1 MTARSAELS
10 ALGYLGNRE
19 GGTNLAALACMAK
32 IVGAA
37 GTHVGKQSVAA
48 FKKMFA
54 TVLIIV
60 AVIAFAEGVML
71 TSLVTLRG
79 RLSWY
84 LIPAGVGL
92 LMLWIVRIANF
103 RVREHETDRM
113 TWRKGALG
121 EYEVGAELERLPDDY
136 FVFNDINTEEFRNFD
151 HIVVGPKG
159 IFAVETK
166 NWSGLIGTNAAGEIT
181 RNGKPL
187 WRSHIRILER
197 KVMMLR
203 EQILVL
209 TRRDDLFI
217 RGLMVFPKAYI
228 EARGKTRN
236 VHCLNVERLYD
247 YFDKC
252 PKRLQPN
259 EIERIARVVKSI
271 ADINSEVPEAPTA
284 SLIET
289 RASEV
294 SAWSME
300 HGGWSKELRAG
311 KGNVASRS

>member
-1 MTARSAELS
+1 
-10 ALGYLGNRE
+10 
-19 GGTNLAALACMAK
+19 MAK

-37 GTHVGKQSVAA
+37 GAHAGKQSVAA

-54 TVLIIV
+54 TVLIVV

-71 TSLVTLRG
+71 TSLVTLRV

-84 LIPAGVGL
+84 LIPIGVGL
-92 LMLWIVRIANF
+92 LMVWIVRIANF
-103 RVREHETDRM
+103 RIKKHETDRM

-136 FVFNDINTEEFRNFD
+136 LVFNDINTEEFGNFD

-159 IFAVETK
+159 IFAIETK
-166 NWSGLIGTNAAGEIT
+166 NWSGLIGTNAAGELT

-187 WRSHIRILER
+187 WRSHIRMLER

-217 RGLMVFPKAYI
+217 RGLVVFPKACL
-228 EARGKTRN
+228 EAGAKTRN
-236 VHCLNVERLYD
+236 IHCLSVEKVYD
-247 YFDKC
+247 YFGKC
-252 PKRLQPN
+252 PKSLQPN
-259 EIERIARVVKSI
+259 EVERIARAVKSI
-271 ADINSEVPEAPTA
+271 ADMSSEGPEAPTPSPIQTSFIA
-284 SLIET
+284 SHLGAI
-289 RASEV
+289 
-294 SAWSME
+294 
-300 HGGWSKELRAG
+300 G
-311 KGNVASRS
+311 KGLNVDAKKHRGTAVT

>member
-1 MTARSAELS
+1 
-10 ALGYLGNRE
+10 
-19 GGTNLAALACMAK
+19 
-32 IVGAA
+32 
-37 GTHVGKQSVAA
+37 
-48 FKKMFA
+48 MFA

-79 RLSWY
+79 RLAWY
-84 LIPAGVGL
+84 LIPIGLGL
-92 LMLWIVRIANF
+92 LAVWIVRIANF
-103 RVREHETDRM
+103 RVEKHETDRM

-136 FVFNDINTEEFRNFD
+136 LVFNDINTEEFGYFD

-159 IFAVETK
+159 IFAIETK
-166 NWSGLIGTNAAGEIT
+166 NWSGLIGTNAAGELT

-187 WRSHIRILER
+187 WRSHIRMLER

-217 RGLMVFPKAYI
+217 RGLMVFPKACL
-228 EARGKTRN
+228 EARAETRN
-236 VHCLNVERLYD
+236 IHCLSVEKVYD

-252 PKRLQPN
+252 PKSLQPN
-259 EIERIARVVKSI
+259 EVERIARAVTCV
-271 ADINSEVPEAPTA
+271 ADMSSERPEAPTA
-284 SLIET
+284 SPIQTRLI
-289 RASEV
+289 ASHLG
-294 SAWSME
+294 AI
-300 HGGWSKELRAG
+300 G
-311 KGNVASRS
+311 KGLNVDAKKHTGPAVT

>member
-1 MTARSAELS
+1 M
-10 ALGYLGNRE
+10 
-19 GGTNLAALACMAK
+19 NLEVLACMAK

-37 GTHVGKQSVAA
+37 GAHAGKQSVAA

-84 LIPAGVGL
+84 LIPVGVGL
-92 LMLWIVRIANF
+92 LMVWIVRIAHF
-103 RVREHETDRM
+103 RVKNTDRM
-113 TWRKGALG
+113 TWRKRALG

-136 FVFNDINTEEFRNFD
+136 LVFNDISTQEFGNFD

-159 IFAVETK
+159 IFAIETK
-166 NWSGLIGTNAAGEIT
+166 NWTGLIGTTAAGEIT

-187 WRSHIRILER
+187 WRSHIRMLER
-197 KVMMLR
+197 KVMRLR

-228 EARGKTRN
+228 EVGRKTRN
-236 VHCLNVERLYD
+236 IHCLTVERLHD

-252 PKRLQPN
+252 PKRFQPN
-259 EIERIARVVKSI
+259 EIERIARAVKSI
-271 ADINSEVPEAPTA
+271 ADINSEGPAAPTP
-284 SLIET
+284 SLIQT
-289 RASEV
+289 RFIAS
-294 SAWSME
+294 SHLGAFGTGQTSKATPPSSTPKAAWPTT
-300 HGGWSKELRAG
+300 GTI
-311 KGNVASRS
+311 

>member
-1 MTARSAELS
+1 
-10 ALGYLGNRE
+10 
-19 GGTNLAALACMAK
+19 MAK
-32 IVGAA
+32 NVGAA
-37 GTHVGKQSVAA
+37 GAHAGKQSVAA

-54 TVLIIV
+54 TVVIVV

-71 TSLVTLRG
+71 TSLVTLHG

-84 LIPAGVGL
+84 LIPAGLGL
-92 LMLWIVRIANF
+92 LMVWIVRIANF
-103 RVREHETDRM
+103 RLETHETDRM

-136 FVFNDINTEEFRNFD
+136 LVFNDINTEEFGNFD

-159 IFAVETK
+159 IFAIETK
-166 NWSGLIGTNAAGEIT
+166 NWSGLIGTNAAGELT
-181 RNGKPL
+181 RNGKAL
-187 WRSHIRILER
+187 WRSHIRMLAR

-217 RGLMVFPKAYI
+217 RGLMVFPKACL
-228 EARGKTRN
+228 EARAETRN
-236 VHCLNVERLYD
+236 IHCLSVEKVYD

-259 EIERIARVVKSI
+259 EVERIARAVACV
-271 ADINSEVPEAPTA
+271 ADMSSEGAETPTP
-284 SLIET
+284 SLIKT
-289 RASEV
+289 RSPEVRGRRSEI
-294 SAWSME
+294 
-300 HGGWSKELRAG
+300 
-311 KGNVASRS
+311 

>member
-1 MTARSAELS
+1 
-10 ALGYLGNRE
+10 
-19 GGTNLAALACMAK
+19 MAK

-37 GTHVGKQSVAA
+37 GAHAGKQSVAA

-54 TVLIIV
+54 TVLIVV
-60 AVIAFAEGVML
+60 AAIAFAEGVML

-84 LIPAGVGL
+84 LILAGVGL
-92 LMLWIVRIANF
+92 LLMVWIVRIANF
-103 RVREHETDRM
+103 RVKKHETDRM

-136 FVFNDINTEEFRNFD
+136 LVFNDVSTQEFGNFD
-151 HIVVGPKG
+151 HIVIGPKG
-159 IFAVETK
+159 IFAIETK
-166 NWSGLIGTNAAGEIT
+166 NWTGVIGTNAEGEIT

-187 WRSHIRILER
+187 WRSHIRMLAR

-217 RGLMVFPKAYI
+217 YGLMVFPKAYI
-228 EARGKTRN
+228 EAGAKTRN
-236 VHCLNVERLYD
+236 IHCLTVERLYD

-252 PKRLQPN
+252 PNRLQPN
-259 EIERIARVVKSI
+259 EIERIARVLKSI
-271 ADINSEVPEAPTA
+271 ADINSGGPEAPIP
-284 SLIET
+284 SVIQT
-289 RASEV
+289 RPPGARGRRSEFSGQPAPPLRHQDPIAIDV
-294 SAWSME
+294 SIVHRE
-300 HGGWSKELRAG
+300 QKYLD
-311 KGNVASRS
+311 

>member
-1 MTARSAELS
+1 
-10 ALGYLGNRE
+10 
-19 GGTNLAALACMAK
+19 MAK

-37 GTHVGKQSVAA
+37 GAHAGKQSVAA

-54 TVLIIV
+54 TVLIVV

-71 TSLVTLRG
+71 TSLVTLHG

-84 LIPAGVGL
+84 LIPIGIGL
-92 LMLWIVRIANF
+92 LAVWIVRIANF
-103 RVREHETDRM
+103 RVEKHETDRM

-121 EYEVGAELERLPDDY
+121 EYEVGAELELLPDDY
-136 FVFNDINTEEFRNFD
+136 LVFNDINTEEFGNFD

-159 IFAVETK
+159 IFAIETK
-166 NWSGLIGTNAAGEIT
+166 NWSGLIGTNAAGELT

-187 WRSHIRILER
+187 WRSHIRMLER

-217 RGLMVFPKAYI
+217 RGLMVFPKACL
-228 EARGKTRN
+228 EASAKTRN
-236 VHCLNVERLYD
+236 IHCLSVEKVYD

-252 PKRLQPN
+252 PKSLQPN
-259 EIERIARVVKSI
+259 EIERIARAVTCV
-271 ADINSEVPEAPTA
+271 ADMSSERPEAPTPSPIQTRLIA
-284 SLIET
+284 SHLGAI
-289 RASEV
+289 
-294 SAWSME
+294 
-300 HGGWSKELRAG
+300 G
-311 KGNVASRS
+311 KGLNVDAKKHTGTAVT

>member
-1 MTARSAELS
+1 LPAVVGELASQPTRLPPQNPHREREARCAASYRPAIGRPQKRSGLSVLCYRELGK
-10 ALGYLGNRE
+10 A
-19 GGTNLAALACMAK
+19 GTSLAVKACMAK

-37 GTHVGKQSVAA
+37 GAHAGKQSVAA

-54 TVLIIV
+54 TVLIVV

-71 TSLVTLRG
+71 TSLVTLHG

-92 LMLWIVRIANF
+92 LMVWIVRIANF
-103 RVREHETDRM
+103 RVKKHETDRM
-113 TWRKGALG
+113 KWRKGALG

-136 FVFNDINTEEFRNFD
+136 LVFNDINTEEFGNFD

-166 NWSGLIGTNAAGEIT
+166 NWTGLIGTNAAGELT

-187 WRSHIRILER
+187 WRSHIRMLER

-217 RGLMVFPKAYI
+217 RGLMVFPKACL
-228 EARGKTRN
+228 EASAKTRN
-236 VHCLNVERLYD
+236 IHCLSVEKVYD
-247 YFDKC
+247 YFDNVRKAC
-252 PKRLQPN
+252 SQTRSSGSP
-259 EIERIARVVKSI
+259 
-271 ADINSEVPEAPTA
+271 AP
-284 SLIET
+284 
-289 RASEV
+289 
-294 SAWSME
+294 
-300 HGGWSKELRAG
+300 
-311 KGNVASRS
+311 

>member
-1 MTARSAELS
+1 
-10 ALGYLGNRE
+10 
-19 GGTNLAALACMAK
+19 MAK
-32 IVGAA
+32 VVGTA
-37 GTHVGKQSVAA
+37 GAHAGKQSVAA

-54 TVLIIV
+54 TVLIVV

-71 TSLVTLRG
+71 TSLVTLHG

-84 LIPAGVGL
+84 LIPIGIGL
-92 LMLWIVRIANF
+92 LAVWIVRIANF
-103 RVREHETDRM
+103 RVEKHETDRM

-136 FVFNDINTEEFRNFD
+136 LVFNDINTEEFGNFD

-166 NWSGLIGTNAAGEIT
+166 NWSGLIGTNAAGELT

-187 WRSHIRILER
+187 WRSHIRMLER

-217 RGLMVFPKAYI
+217 RGLMVFPKACL
-228 EARGKTRN
+228 EARAETRN
-236 VHCLNVERLYD
+236 IHCLSVEKVYD

-259 EIERIARVVKSI
+259 EVERIARAVTCV
-271 ADINSEVPEAPTA
+271 ADMSSERPEAPTA
-284 SLIET
+284 SPIQT
-289 RASEV
+289 SFIASHLG
-294 SAWSME
+294 AI
-300 HGGWSKELRAG
+300 G
-311 KGNVASRS
+311 KGLKVDAKNHTGPAVT

>member
-1 MTARSAELS
+1 
-10 ALGYLGNRE
+10 
-19 GGTNLAALACMAK
+19 MAK

-37 GTHVGKQSVAA
+37 GAHADKQSVAA

-54 TVLIIV
+54 TVLIAV
-60 AVIAFAEGVML
+60 ALIAFAEGAML

-79 RLSWY
+79 GLSWY

-92 LMLWIVRIANF
+92 LMLWIVRIANS

-136 FVFNDINTEEFRNFD
+136 FVFNDVSTQEFGNFD

-159 IFAVETK
+159 IFAIETK
-166 NWSGLIGTNAAGEIT
+166 NWTGLIGTNAEGEIT

-187 WRSHIRILER
+187 WRSHIRMLAR

-209 TRRDDLFI
+209 IRRDDLFI
-217 RGLMVFPKAYI
+217 GGLMVFPKAYI
-228 EARGKTRN
+228 EAGGKTRN
-236 VHCLNVERLYD
+236 IHCLTVERLYD

-252 PKRLQPN
+252 PNRLQPN
-259 EIERIARVVKSI
+259 AIERIARVLKSI
-271 ADINSEVPEAPTA
+271 ADINSEGPEAPTP
-284 SLIET
+284 SIIQT
-289 RASEV
+289 RFPQVRGRRSEFSGQSAPPLRHQDPIAIDV
-294 SAWSME
+294 SIVHRE
-300 HGGWSKELRAG
+300 QKYLD
-311 KGNVASRS
+311 

>member
-1 MTARSAELS
+1 
-10 ALGYLGNRE
+10 
-19 GGTNLAALACMAK
+19 MAK

-37 GTHVGKQSVAA
+37 GAHAGKQSVAA

-54 TVLIIV
+54 TVLFVV

-71 TSLVTLRG
+71 TSLVTLHG
-79 RLSWY
+79 RLPWY
-84 LIPAGVGL
+84 LIPIGIGL
-92 LMLWIVRIANF
+92 LAVWIVRIANF
-103 RVREHETDRM
+103 RVEKYETDRM

-136 FVFNDINTEEFRNFD
+136 LVFNDINTEEFGNFD

-159 IFAVETK
+159 IFAIETK
-166 NWSGLIGTNAAGEIT
+166 NWSGLIGTNAAGELT

-187 WRSHIRILER
+187 WRSHIRMLER

-209 TRRDDLFI
+209 TQRDDLFI

-228 EARGKTRN
+228 ETGAKARN
-236 VHCLNVERLYD
+236 IHCLSVEKVGD

-252 PKRLQPN
+252 PKSLQPS
-259 EIERIARVVKSI
+259 EVERIARAVACV
-271 ADINSEVPEAPTA
+271 ADMSSQGHEAPTPSPIQTRLIA
-284 SLIET
+284 SHLGAI
-289 RASEV
+289 
-294 SAWSME
+294 
-300 HGGWSKELRAG
+300 G
-311 KGNVASRS
+311 KGLNVDAKKHTGPAVT

>member
-1 MTARSAELS
+1 
-10 ALGYLGNRE
+10 
-19 GGTNLAALACMAK
+19 MAK
-32 IVGAA
+32 IIGAA
-37 GTHVGKQSVAA
+37 GAHAAKQSVAA

-54 TVLIIV
+54 TVLIAV

-71 TSLVTLRG
+71 TSMVTLRG
-79 RLSWY
+79 RFFWY

-92 LMLWIVRIANF
+92 LSVWIVRIANF
-103 RVREHETDRM
+103 RVREHETNRM

-136 FVFNDINTEEFRNFD
+136 FVFNDINTEEFGNFD

-159 IFAVETK
+159 IFAIETK
-166 NWSGLIGTNAAGEIT
+166 NWTGLIGTNAEGEII

-187 WRSHIRILER
+187 WRSHIRMLER

-203 EQILVL
+203 EQIVVL

-228 EARGKTRN
+228 EAGGKTRSI
-236 VHCLNVERLYD
+236 HCLTVERLHD
-247 YFDKC
+247 YLDKC

-259 EIERIARVVKSI
+259 EIERIARAVKSI
-271 ADINSEVPEAPTA
+271 GDINSEGPEVPTA
-284 SLIET
+284 SVIQTTSPEV
-289 RASEV
+289 RGRRSEIR
-294 SAWSME
+294 
-300 HGGWSKELRAG
+300 GQTSKVRELPLPT
-311 KGNVASRS
+311 N